1 MGEELNVSEKAVTL
15 VLIFLCMRNKIFFV
29 IFFLN
34 VAVSLFAKQGNRI
47 PGQLI
52 VQLSYSTSIEDFEKH
67 LLEQNI
73 ITQNILP
80 VSQRL
85 NLWLIHFDEE
95 QTDAQTML
103 QNINAMQEV
112 ETVQYNHI
120 LQNRNLPNDDDFI
133 LQWSMLNEGSG
144 GTDDADIDADEA
156 WNINTGGISWNG
168 DSIIIAVIDEGFDI
182 FHEDLRFQKN
192 YAEIPGNATDDDAN
206 GFVDDYYG
214 WDVTSQSDE
223 LPVFSHGTHVSG
235 IAAAIGDNETGI
247 AGINW
252 NARVLAVSCVAIE
265 SEVLEAYG
273 YVFVQREKYNTTNG
287 DEGLYIV
294 VSNTSFGIDNA
305 FPDEFPLWCAMYD
318 TLGKAG
324 ILSVGAT
331 TNGNNDVDVVGDI
344 PTACTSDYLITV
356 TNTNKF
362 DQLISGGYGDTTI
375 DMGAPGTAIYSTTAG
390 NNYGTLTGT
399 SMSSPHVA
407 GAVAL
412 LMSDACIDFL
422 NAYKDDPSLILLLKQ
437 YILESVDTLE
447 DLVGKTV
454 SEGRLNLYQALL
466 RMNETYC
473 ANAIEENGNQ
483 LHAEIFPNPASTF
496 LYVNIFDEN
505 YKNRNIKTELIN
517 MMGEK
522 VIITNPAP
530 AESLL
535 SAGMHIQKLPAGTY
549 LLRLLDEN
557 DQKLF
562 ADVIVI
568 Q

>member
-1 MGEELNVSEKAVTL
+1 
-15 VLIFLCMRNKIFFV
+15 MRIKIFFV
-29 IFFLN
+29 IFFIT

-47 PGQLI
+47 PGQML
-52 VQLSYSTSIEDFEKH
+52 VQLRYKTPIESFEKH

-73 ITQNILP
+73 ITQNISP

-112 ETVQYNHI
+112 ETVQYNHT
-120 LQNRNLPNDDDFI
+120 LQNRNVPNDDDFI

-156 WNINTGGISWNG
+156 WDINTGGISWNG

-252 NARVLAVSCVAIE
+252 HAKVLAVSCIPIE

-287 DEGLYIV
+287 DEGLYVV

-305 FPDEFPLWCAMYD
+305 FPEEFPLWCAMYD

-324 ILSVGAT
+324 ILSAGAT

-473 ANAIEENGNQ
+473 ANGIEENGNY
-483 LHAEIFPNPASTF
+483 LHAEIFPNPASSF
-496 LYVNIFDEN
+496 IYMNIFDEN

-530 AESLL
+530 AELL
-535 SAGMHIQKLPAGTY
+535 QSAGIHIQKLPAGTY